1 MDILGDKDMGK
12 IITKYYE
19 DSGEPELVRKA
30 VTEARVKEQAQ
41 NSSNGTGKKSAV
53 HTKLQKWG

>member
-1 MDILGDKDMGK
+1 MGK

-19 DSGEPELVRKA
+19 DSGEPQLVRKA
-30 VTEARVKEQAQ
+30 VTDARVKEQAQ
-41 NSSNGTGKKSAV
+41 NSNGTGNKSAV